1 MGADFSIRPVGT
13 PVPTPIIDT
22 APAAAKAAVQT
33 QLPADKAVTAP
44 DAAQLA
50 RNNANSAGQSLSN
63 KIMIDRDA
71 AQIVYQ
77 TVDSRTSLVV
87 NQFPDESRLR
97 ARAYLRAQDEAKRDN
112 AQAKKYTD
120 RQA

>member
-1 MGADFSIRPVGT
+1 MGADFSIKPVGA

-44 DAAQLA
+44 DAALLS
-50 RNNANSAGQSLSN
+50 RNNADSESQRLSRQVV
-63 KIMIDRDA
+63 IDRAA

-77 TVDSRTSLVV
+77 TVDSRSGVV
-87 NQFPDESRLR
+87 INQFPDEARLR
-97 ARAYLRAQDEAKRDN
+97 TRAYLRAQDEAKRDHAN
-112 AQAKKYTD
+112 KNTD
-120 RQA
+120 MRA